1 MSQAAL
7 DHARARPVPLWR
19 NRSFMLLW
27 AGQSVG
33 ELGTQLAGV
42 AVPLLAVVGLHATTF
57 QVSVLT
63 ALGWLPF
70 LLFSLPA
77 GVLAD
82 RVDQRRLMV
91 VCDLLRAGLLLS
103 IPLAAAFGQLSFW
116 FLCAVVSITGA
127 LTVLFSVT
135 YRSQLPRMV
144 GSEQLVEANG
154 KFGVSQSLA
163 ELVGP
168 ALGGALVAA
177 VGAARSVLGNALT
190 YFLSAVSLLLMA
202 RPAEPVGET
211 TERVP
216 FRAAVG
222 EGLAF
227 VFRHP
232 ILRPLLACTSVSN
245 FFVMGMNS
253 VEILFLVRELHASST
268 VVGLVFAAGSVG
280 GLITGALADRLAE
293 RVGSARII
301 WMAMAVPGPFYLLM
315 PLARPGWGIL
325 LYAAGMTAF
334 SANVVLFN
342 ATATSYRQTVC
353 PERLLGR
360 VNASFVW
367 VCYGVIPLG
376 ALFGGGLG
384 TGIGLRP
391 ALWVCVLGMWSAC
404 LFVIFSPLRRLRDT
418 VRD

>member
-1 MSQAAL
+1 MPQAVL
-7 DHARARPVPLWR
+7 DGTRQRPVPLRRSR
-19 NRSFMLLW
+19 NFMLLW

-33 ELGTQLAGV
+33 ELGTQLSSI
-42 AVPLLAVVGLHATTF
+42 AVPLLAVVELRATTLE
-57 QVSVLT
+57 VAVLT
-63 ALGWLPF
+63 ALGWLPY

-91 VCDLLRAGLLLS
+91 ACDLARTGLMLS
-103 IPLAAAFGQLSFW
+103 IPVVAAFGRLSFW
-116 FLCAVVSITGA
+116 FLCAVVSVTGV
-127 LTVLFSVT
+127 LTVLFSVA

-144 GSEQLVEANG
+144 SSEQLVEANG

-177 VGAARSVLGNALT
+177 VGAARSVLGNAMT
-190 YFLSAVSLLLMA
+190 YFVSAVTLLLMD
-202 RPAEPVGET
+202 RPAKPVQKAEP
-211 TERVP
+211 VP

-232 ILRPLLACTSVSN
+232 ILRPLLVCTSVSN
-245 FFVMGMNS
+245 FFAMAMNS
-253 VEILFLVRELHASST
+253 VEILFLVRDLDASST

-280 GLITGALADRLAE
+280 GLITGTLADRLAK

-301 WMAMAVPGPFYLLM
+301 WVAMAAPGPLYLLM
-315 PLARPGWGIL
+315 PLAQPGWGIL
-325 LYAAGMTAF
+325 LYAVGMTAF

-342 ATATSYRQTVC
+342 ATATSYRQAIC
-353 PERLLGR
+353 PGRLLGR

-376 ALFGGGLG
+376 ALFGGALA
-384 TGIGLRP
+384 TGIGLRA
-391 ALWVCVLGMWSAC
+391 ALTVCVLGMWSAC